1 MNIKAL
7 LLDEEGKTLEFK
19 RDLSSPT
26 GLLRTAIAFANT
38 AGGTIVVGIED
49 GTKHIRGVKDV
60 LSQEERLA
68 SLISDSIAP
77 KLLPDIEI
85 LTHRG
90 AQLLVVNIYPSPSR
104 PHFLKGSGPDAGTYV
119 RLGSSNRKA
128 DSDLIE
134 EMKRFSRGESFDENP
149 MPHLSSEA
157 IDFRVASESFSEVRK
172 LKRSD
177 LKTLRLI
184 TEYQGMS
191 VPTIGGMLL
200 FGRDRLTE
208 FPDAWIQAG
217 RFAGKDKSKLV
228 DHIDLQMPLVEA
240 IYAAVAF
247 IEKHTRTGTD
257 IGAVRRIDNFAL
269 PPAVTRE
276 ALINSIVHCDYSQ
289 RGAPIRL
296 SIFDDRIEI
305 ENPGLL
311 PFGLTLNDL
320 HQGISKLRN
329 RVMGRVLN
337 ELGLVE
343 QWGSGAQRM
352 ISGCRE
358 NGLPEPRWEEIAN
371 RLRVTLALSPINPVS
386 IDTRDEQILNLLAQN
401 DGLSTSEIAHSI
413 GISARATRSRLVKLV
428 ARKLLVEIGTGPK
441 DPQRKYHKIK

>member
-1 MNIKAL
+1 
-7 LLDEEGKTLEFK
+7 
-19 RDLSSPT
+19 
-26 GLLRTAIAFANT
+26 
-38 AGGTIVVGIED
+38 
-49 GTKHIRGVKDV
+49 
-60 LSQEERLA
+60 
-68 SLISDSIAP
+68 
-77 KLLPDIEI
+77 
-85 LTHRG
+85 
-90 AQLLVVNIYPSPSR
+90 
-104 PHFLKGSGPDAGTYV
+104 
-119 RLGSSNRKA
+119 
-128 DSDLIE
+128 
-134 EMKRFSRGESFDENP
+134 
-149 MPHLSSEA
+149 
-157 IDFRVASESFSEVRK
+157 
-172 LKRSD
+172 
-177 LKTLRLI
+177 
-184 TEYQGMS
+184 MS

-200 FGRDRLTE
+200 FGRDRLAE
-208 FPDAWIQAG
+208 FPDAWVQAG

-228 DHIDLQMPLVEA
+228 NHIDLKMPLVEA

-257 IGAVRRIDNFAL
+257 IGAVRRIENFAL

-289 RGAPIRL
+289 QGAPIRL

-311 PFGLTLNDL
+311 PFGLTLSDL

-371 RLRVTLALSPINPVS
+371 RLRVTLALSPTNPVS
-386 IDTRDEQILNLLAQN
+386 IDKRDEQILDLLTEN
-401 DGLSTSEIAHSI
+401 DGLSTSEIAHLISI
-413 GISARATRSRLVKLV
+413 TARATRSRLVKLV
-428 ARKLLVEIGTGPK
+428 ARKLIVEIGTGPK
-441 DPQRKYHKIK
+441 DPQRRYHKIK

>member
-1 MNIKAL
+1 MNIKNL
-7 LLDEEGKTLEFK
+7 LIEAEGKTLEFK
-19 RDLSSPT
+19 RDLSSPA
-26 GLLRTAIAFANT
+26 GLLRTTIAFANT
-38 AGGTIVVGIED
+38 AGGTIIIGVED

-68 SLISDSIAP
+68 SLISDSIEP
-77 KLLPDIEI
+77 KILPDIEI
-85 LTHRG
+85 LTHRS
-90 AQLLVVNIYPSPSR
+90 AQLLVVNIYPSPTR
-104 PHFLKGSGPDAGTYV
+104 PHFLKSRGLDVGTYV

-128 DSDLIE
+128 DANLIE
-134 EMKRFSRGESFDENP
+134 EMKRFSRGQAFDEYP
-149 MPHLSSEA
+149 MPHLNSEA
-157 IDFRVASESFSEVRK
+157 IDFRVASESFSDVRK

-177 LKTLRLI
+177 LKTLRLM
-184 TEYQGMS
+184 TDYQGTP
-191 VPTIGGMLL
+191 VPTVGGIVL
-200 FGRDRLTE
+200 FGNERLTH

-217 RFAGKDKSKLV
+217 RFAGKDKSKL
-228 DHIDLQMPLVEA
+228 IDRTNLQMPLVDA
-240 IYAAVAF
+240 IYAAAAF

-257 IGAVRRIDNFAL
+257 IGAVKRIDNFAL

-289 RGAPIRL
+289 HGAPIRL

-311 PFGLTLNDL
+311 PFGLTLDDL
-320 HQGISKLRN
+320 HHGVSKLRN
-329 RVMGRVLN
+329 RVIGRVLN

-352 ISGCRE
+352 ISGCKE

-386 IDTRDEQILNLLAQN
+386 IDGRDDQILGLLAAN
-401 DGLSTSEIAHSI
+401 DGLSTSEIAHAI
-413 GISARATRSRLVKLV
+413 ELSARATRSRLVKLV
-428 ARKLLVEIGTGPK
+428 ARKLVVEVGTGPR
-441 DPQRKYHKIK
+441 DPKRKYYKTT